1 MDPPSE
7 KTSGL
12 PCRGGFVRMPRM
24 NGERAPN
31 EMDHAAGGSGRRGEW
46 GRELAEWC
54 TSVSAV
60 TLAVCLL
67 LAWGASVA
75 APLLK
80 TAGAGSLDWL
90 PGAGGY
96 LAVVLLLALLVHKT
110 RRFPE
115 HRVVGGLIALSA
127 GIKLW
132 LAVRFAIFP
141 LP

>member
-1 MDPPSE
+1 
-7 KTSGL
+7 
-12 PCRGGFVRMPRM
+12 
-24 NGERAPN
+24 
-31 EMDHAAGGSGRRGEW
+31 
-46 GRELAEWC
+46 
-54 TSVSAV
+54 
-60 TLAVCLL
+60 
-67 LAWGASVA
+67 
-75 APLLK
+75 
-80 TAGAGSLDWL
+80 LDWL

-141 LP
+141 LHADQELFHRYVRDMADLFTFGIPRKVLDPQRPTKVYQWSLRTSDPLPG